1 MSGAGARGKF
11 YSNQPMTPLGYP
23 GVCEP
28 EPRQLAPR
36 IYPNTTLNLR
46 TEHPHSQN
54 NHFGTPYGEDTSAR
68 TMSTATERVV
78 SPALPW
84 ESSVGPAAELPPA
97 DGEAGTPTKKVRRTV
112 TLVDQSQTALSGKK
126 LVIVIVS
133 LAAIIFLASFQ
144 QVSVSTTLPGIAKD
158 FGTSTAI
165 SWVGTAFLVAK

>member
-1 MSGAGARGKF
+1 MSA
-11 YSNQPMTPLGYP
+11 
-23 GVCEP
+23 
-28 EPRQLAPR
+28 
-36 IYPNTTLNLR
+36 
-46 TEHPHSQN
+46 
-54 NHFGTPYGEDTSAR
+54 
-68 TMSTATERVV
+68 ATERAI
-78 SPALPW
+78 SPASPW
-84 ESSVGPAAELPPA
+84 ESSVGPAAEALPA

-165 SWVGTAFLVAK
+165 SWVGTAFLVAKYNHVLISWLIRTVRQRKFYIRGCRIYLDGKRF